1 MKLGSKAISIIVW
14 AVFGFTIHDLAVSMQ
29 FAVIPIGT
37 LACISTRYPNYW
49 VLRSRSII
57 FGLKNHDQTRVCA
70 VYVFIRLGDSVVIYV
85 VVLKSSNCRERYQIV
100 CANLELKNYSS
111 VWSFYSTR
119 NPGWYVVLK
128 SSICREMSTVSIEK
142 EEKSIPWKDGSW
154 RIRKWLASYCIAL
167 RVE

>member
-1 MKLGSKAISIIVW
+1 MSECCSSEYCENLIKVHSGSYCSSYLRPYCAVLIAENITMVSNFRFIWFLWKLGSKAISIIVW

-57 FGLKNHDQTRVCA
+57 FGFKNHDQTRVCA

-85 VVLKSSNCRERYQIV
+85 VVLKSSNCRER
-100 CANLELKNYSS
+100 
-111 VWSFYSTR
+111 
-119 NPGWYVVLK
+119 
-128 SSICREMSTVSIEK
+128 
-142 EEKSIPWKDGSW
+142 
-154 RIRKWLASYCIAL
+154 
-167 RVE
+167 